1 MQLLYVNYIC
11 ISLKPI
17 INAYHTLIA
26 IIDCLLF
33 FQLEWL
39 KHHS

>member
-33 FQLEWL
+33 FQLE
-39 KHHS
+39 